1 MTGSLRRLSGAF
13 AVLLI
18 AVLANLAYVQ
28 MFKADEYRSSTGNAR
43 ALLQEYSRERGP
55 ILVGRRAVAKS
66 IETDDDLKYLRQYS
80 NGPLFASATGFY
92 SLVYGA
98 TGIEKAENRVLSGTD
113 DRLLFDR
120 LQQLIAGRDPQGGAV
135 TVGLDSAAQ
144 EAAFAGL
151 AGRPGAVAAI
161 QPSTGQ
167 ILALAQSP
175 SFDPNRLSSHN
186 SRDIQRYYK
195 ELTADPA
202 EPLLNRPLAAANPPG
217 STFKVVVAA
226 AALESGRFTPSSIV
240 PGPATYTL
248 PGTDTV
254 VRNASRTPCAPGGE
268 LTLTEALVVS
278 CNTAFTWLADQL
290 GDDAIRDQAEKFG
303 FGTSFEVPMPAV
315 AGRYP
320 TDPDPAQTALTGI
333 GQFDVR
339 ATALNM
345 AMVAAAVANAGVV
358 MNPYLVS
365 EISSPDLAVLDTTTP
380 EPFGDGPAMT
390 VDHARELSDMMV
402 EVVTRGTGS
411 NGSIPG
417 VAVAGKTGTAE
428 NGAGEP
434 DTVWFISFAPA
445 ESADVA
451 VAVVLEKSGGSGNS
465 LAAPIARSVMQAV
478 LTP

>member
-1 MTGSLRRLSGAF
+1 MTRSLTRLSGVF

-18 AVLANLAYVQ
+18 ALLANLTYVQ
-28 MFKADEYRSSTGNAR
+28 MFKADEYRTASGNAR

-55 ILVGRRAVAKS
+55 ILVGRKAVAKS
-66 IETDDDLKYLRQYS
+66 VETDGDLKYLRTYS
-80 NGPLFASATGFY
+80 NGPLYASATGFY
-92 SLVYGA
+92 SQVYGA

-135 TVGLDSAAQ
+135 TLGLNSAAQ

-161 QPSTGQ
+161 EPRSGR

-195 ELTADPA
+195 ELTSDPA
-202 EPLLNRPLAAANPPG
+202 EPLLNRPLASANPPG

-226 AALESGRFTPSSIV
+226 AALESGDFTPQSVI

-248 PGTDTV
+248 PGTSV
-254 VRNASRTPCAPGGE
+254 ELNNASRTACSPSGKV
-268 LTLTEALVVS
+268 TLTEALVVS
-278 CNTAFTWLADQL
+278 CNTSFAWLADQL
-290 GDDAIRDQAEKFG
+290 GDDAIRAQAEKFG
-303 FGTSFEVPMPAV
+303 FGTSFDVPMPAA

-320 TDPDPAQTALTGI
+320 ADPDPAQTALTGI
-333 GQFDVR
+333 GQYDVR
-339 ATALNM
+339 ATALTM
-345 AMVAAAVANAGVV
+345 AQVAAGVAQAGAVMYPN
-358 MNPYLVS
+358 LVT
-365 EISSPDLAVLDTTTP
+365 EIASPDLTVLDTTVPELFDQAMTP
-380 EPFGDGPAMT
+380 EK
-390 VDHARELSDMMV
+390 ARELTEMMV
-402 EVVTRGTGS
+402 QVVNRGTGG
-411 NGSIPG
+411 NGAIPG
-417 VAVAGKTGTAE
+417 VRVAGKTGTAE
-428 NGAGEP
+428 NGQGEP

-445 ESADVA
+445 EAPEVA

-465 LAAPIARSVMQAV
+465 LAAPIARSVMEAV
-478 LTP
+478 LGR